1 VRRFECDP
9 RVAALL
15 FFHWVD
21 ETDRDRFQ
29 SGAIRADDTEKPVV
43 DAVKNAV
50 QTGCIGAHAAWQHST
65 TVDGATLNLTSKAGY
80 LFFVKAN
87 EDATFTATAKKNGT
101 NGKPLL
107 VTGKVKAYLGTGVK
121 FPGIRIADVGSYSFT
136 VKVAAALNP
145 ARTATL
151 TP

>member
-43 DAVKNAV
+43 DAVKGAIDAGCTGAAV
-50 QTGCIGAHAAWQHST
+50 AWRHST
-65 TVDGATLNLTSKAGY
+65 TVDGATLSVTPKAGY

-87 EDATFTATAKKNGT
+87 EDATFTATAQRMRPK
-101 NGKPLL
+101 GKPLR
-107 VTGKVKAYLGTGVK
+107 VDGKVKAYLGTGVK
-121 FPGIRIADVGSYSFT
+121 FPGINLANAASYKFT